1 MACATA
7 VPPVTASE
15 PPSVKSFWTSTMISA
30 RRGMV
35 TSLGSGHR
43 IRLHERRDGRLP
55 ARELATRR
63 RQLRHGRRVPRP
75 GRLERLGADDLAVLD
90 QLHEQRA
97 VVAVVDRLVPD
108 ADHLGLRDAGGPAP
122 APRPLATAD
131 TDLVRALLRD
141 ADELA
146 ARALPRDELV
156 DQTRGGGTAAG
167 HQRGADAVGVDRRG
181 RERSDRVLVEIA
193 GHRDP
198 GTDGAEPV
206 QLGAY
211 RVGLLEQVAGV
222 DPDGAER
229 RAG

>member
-1 MACATA
+1 MSVGMAGS
-7 VPPVTASE
+7 PRESWRPVAGSSPTDAARRAPGRPSGSA
-15 PPSVKSFWTSTMISA
+15 PPSW
-30 RRGMV
+30 
-35 TSLGSGHR
+35 
-43 IRLHERRDGRLP
+43 
-55 ARELATRR
+55 
-63 RQLRHGRRVPRP
+63 PRP
-75 GRLERLGADDLAVLD
+75 GGLERPAPDDLAVLD
-90 QLHEQRA
+90 ERHEQRA

-108 ADHLGLRDAGGPAP
+108 ADHLGLRDAVGPAP
-122 APRPLATAD
+122 AQRPLATAD

-181 RERSDRVLVEIA
+181 RERGDRVLVEIA

-198 GTDGAEPV
+198 GADGAEPV
-206 QLGAY
+206 QLGAH

-222 DPDGAER
+222 
-229 RAG
+229 